1 MKKNLFFL
9 FIVGCIT
16 FSIFSV
22 GPEYAKAE
30 TKNKNNNPIILVHG
44 FAGWGRDELLGI
56 KYWGGLQDIQ
66 ENLKK
71 EGYQVYTASIGP
83 VSSNWDRACELY
95 AHINGGTVDYGEAHA
110 KKHGHKRYG
119 RAFPKLIPNWN
130 EKNKIH
136 LIGHSMGGQTIR
148 TLVQLLKDGNQ
159 EERDYAKQNVKIKLS
174 PLFQGGK
181 SYVHSV
187 TSLAT
192 PHNGTTLADGILLFP
207 AIKKILVAAASIG
220 SNNDLLPYDFKL
232 DQWNIPKYDGES
244 FSQYIDRLQNH
255 PIWKGT
261 KDISQW
267 DLTTDGAKELNT
279 WVKTHPDVYYF
290 SYGGQATRKAPILGK
305 YIPDITMNPA
315 LMANAIFLGAYT
327 REEMNRPLID
337 ANWWENDG
345 VVNTISMLGPSTDQI
360 VLNAGT
366 LQIGKWN
373 YIETKENWDHLD
385 MVGLSVSDTL
395 GISDINEF
403 YRNIAEKL
411 TNLPE

>member
-1 MKKNLFFL
+1 MKNNIFFL

-22 GPEYAKAE
+22 VPEYAEA
-30 TKNKNNNPIILVHG
+30 KNKNNNPIILVHG

-71 EGYQVYTASIGP
+71 EGYQVYTATIGP

-95 AHINGGTVDYGEAHA
+95 AQINGGTVDYGAAHA
-110 KKHGHKRYG
+110 KKHGHKRFG
-119 RAFPKLIPNWN
+119 RTFPKLISDWN

-148 TLVQLLKDGNQ
+148 TLVHLLKDGNQ
-159 EERDYAKQNVKIKLS
+159 EEKDYAKQNVKIKLS

-192 PHNGTTLADGILLFP
+192 PHNGTTLADGSLLLP
-207 AIKKILVAAASIG
+207 VIKKILLAAASIG
-220 SNNDLLPYDFKL
+220 RNSDLLPYDFKL

-244 FSQYIDRLQNH
+244 FLQYIDRLQNH

-267 DLTTDGAKELNT
+267 DLSTDGAKELNT

-290 SYGGQATRKAPILGK
+290 SYGGQATQVAPIIGK
-305 YIPDITMNPA
+305 SIPDITMNPA
-315 LMANAIFLGAYT
+315 LMGTGIFLGAYT
-327 REEMNRPLID
+327 RDEMNRPLID

-345 VVNTISMLGPSTDQI
+345 VVNTISMLGPLTDQI

-366 LQIGKWN
+366 PQIGKWN
-373 YIETKENWDHLD
+373 YVETKLKWDHLD
-385 MVGLSVSDTL
+385 MVGLSVSDAL
-395 GISDINEF
+395 GVSDINVF

-411 TNLPE
+411 TNLPES